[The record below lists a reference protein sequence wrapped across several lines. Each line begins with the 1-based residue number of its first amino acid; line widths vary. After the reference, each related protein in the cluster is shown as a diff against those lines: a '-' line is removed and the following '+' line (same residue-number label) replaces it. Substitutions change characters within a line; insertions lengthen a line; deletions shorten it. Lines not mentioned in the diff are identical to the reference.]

1 MKLIPTLRPPFFGS
15 SSSSSS
21 SKKKNKR
28 PKKNRPV
35 SRTDPSSFASAAT
48 SPSSSSESVS
58 TDHLIGSTPRSVLPA
73 TRRELEA
80 ILRRLTPA
88 EEEVAAMLAEA
99 ESVNLEEIAALD
111 VGAADPEEMRGA
123 FEVFDADGDGK
134 ISAEE
139 LHAML
144 VKLGDEGCSLDDCRS
159 IISGLDKDGNG
170 FVCFDAFVRMMG
182 MDGCD

>member
-15 SSSSSS
+15 SSSS
-21 SKKKNKR
+21 KKKKK

-35 SRTDPSSFASAAT
+35 SRTDPSSFASATT

-80 ILRRLTPA
+80 VLRRLTPA
-88 EEEVAAMLAEA
+88 EEEVAAMLAEAEA

-144 VKLGDEGCSLDDCRS
+144 VKLGDEGCSIDDCRS